1 MSEQKVNKL
10 VGRTTE
16 GDYYWLDC
24 VFEDGDF
31 EDGEHSG
38 AVGSVFRP
46 VSEAEKEEQMDSDDA
61 KERFRDLWQNAVD
74 TNNTELGLDDF
85 VQDVIDMDGDEAFFD
100 LSYYDNGCEIAEIF
114 NSELPNDADESEKAE
129 FSECVGG
136 GRCFNRKI
144 KWDKVYDEAA
154 LTLAL
159 SYEKD

>member
-1 MSEQKVNKL
+1 MKQDINKL
-10 VGRTTE
+10 VGKDKS
-16 GDYYWLDC
+16 GDYYWLDY